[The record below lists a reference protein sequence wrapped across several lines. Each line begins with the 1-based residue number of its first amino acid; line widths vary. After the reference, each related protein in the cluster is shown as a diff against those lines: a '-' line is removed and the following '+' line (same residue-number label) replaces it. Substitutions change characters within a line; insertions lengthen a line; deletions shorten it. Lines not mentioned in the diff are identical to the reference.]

1 MSDDMPVKGEVIY
14 EGKAKILYATSDPG
28 LVIQYFKDD
37 ATAFNAKKT
46 GTIEAKGII
55 NNAFS
60 TKVFRYL
67 EENGVKTHLV
77 KKLSDR
83 EQLVRKVEILPV
95 EVVAR
100 NRAAGSL
107 ARKMGIKEG
116 AEISHP
122 ILEFYYKDDALDDP
136 MINADYVT
144 AFQFGTREEI
154 DIIMAEARKINVLLT
169 AFFRKA
175 GIELVD
181 FKLEF
186 GRVNDDIVLADE
198 ISPDSCRL
206 WDIKTGEKLDK
217 DRFRFDLGRVEESYR
232 EVLNRV
238 TEI

>member
-1 MSDDMPVKGEVIY
+1 MSEDTPVKGEVLY

-60 TKVFRYL
+60 TKIFRHL

-83 EQLVRKVEILPV
+83 EQLVRKVTILPV

-100 NRAAGSL
+100 NRVAGSL

-116 AEISHP
+116 TEISHP

-144 AFQFGTREEI
+144 AFGFGTREEI

-186 GRVNDDIVLADE
+186 GRINDEIVLADE

-206 WDIKTGEKLDK
+206 WDVKTGEKLDK

-232 EVLNRV
+232 EVLDRV